1 MMIFLT
7 IILSLI
13 GANAIFMFFSLSGLS
28 HREHKTIKNQTSET
42 TSNVYPI
49 DLITSNYKKAV

>member
-1 MMIFLT
+1 MMTFLT

-13 GANAIFMFFSLSGLS
+13 GANAVFMFFSLSGLTQ
-28 HREHKTIKNQTSET
+28 REHKATQNHTSET
-42 TSNVYPI
+42 TSKVYPI